1 MPSSAPVIRPAGSC
15 TAWHAIPL
23 SEVADQLATDVWTG
37 LAADEAGQRLA
48 DRGPNAL
55 DEQPAVPWW
64 RTLLA
69 QFRDL
74 VIWIL
79 VAAAVIAG
87 AMGDWADTAAI
98 VAIVMVNAMIGFL
111 QEDRAQRALAAL
123 RTMSAPLARVVRDGL
138 LRPIPSREVVPGDRI
153 EVEAGD
159 HVPADARL
167 VEAFSLS
174 AQEAALTGESVP
186 AEKVAGDP
194 QPAATPLGDRRTLL
208 HAGTVVASGCG
219 AAVVVATGMDTE
231 LGRIAGLL
239 EHAPPEPTPLQ
250 RRLTSLGRIL
260 IAVCLAIVIL
270 IAVVEI
276 VRGGGLHRLVE
287 TGGAADLLLRSV
299 SLAVAAVPEGLPAVV
314 TLVLALGLQR
324 MVRRNAL
331 VRRLPSVETLGS
343 VTVICSD
350 KTGTLTRNEM
360 TVRDVVTANTHYSV
374 SGAGYEPHGL
384 FCAADGGDPAAD
396 PDLRRLLE
404 IAARCTTAT
413 VAPAPDG
420 GGWRVVG
427 DPTEGALVVAAI
439 KGGAAEHGPTPPTLF
454 EIPFDSDRKRM
465 SVVVRGANG
474 ERMLATKGA
483 PEAVLSR
490 CVAEQRH
497 GVATPLAEDRRREI
511 LAEAA
516 TLADRALR
524 VLSFAWR
531 TLPAPEP
538 LAGAADAVERD
549 LVFVGLAGMID
560 PPRDEARAAVDRCRS
575 AGIRPVM
582 ITGDH
587 PATAVAVGREL
598 GLAGPTSRAVTGTEI
613 DGLDDDA
620 LARLAAEAPVY
631 ARVTAEHKLRI
642 VQALQRLGNVVA
654 MTGDGVNDAPAVKA
668 ADIGIAMG
676 ITGTDVTR
684 EAADMVL
691 TDDNFA
697 SIVAAVEEGRG
708 IYDNIRKFIH
718 YLLACNAGEV
728 LLMLVAAVAGWP
740 PPLAA
745 IQILWLNLVTDGL
758 PALALGL
765 EPPERDI
772 MQRPPRPPREAVI
785 PWGSGATIVL
795 HGGLVT
801 AVCMAAFWSAWQG
814 DAARL
819 DHART
824 VTFCVAAFAQLLF
837 AIGCRSDRLTALELG
852 VFGNPALVLA
862 VALSAL
868 LQVAVVTLPPT
879 QPVFEVAAD
888 PGIEWPRVLG
898 LAVLPLVAIE
908 GVKWLRRIGRAGP
921 TSAGAGRRGAVSAR
935 SSPSSPA

>member
-1 MPSSAPVIRPAGSC
+1 MSAPASASRQAGSRP
-15 TAWHAIPL
+15 WHALPL
-23 SEVADQLATDVWTG
+23 ADVVSLLGSDVGRG
-37 LAADEAGQRLA
+37 LSAEEAARRLA
-48 DRGPNAL
+48 VHGPNAL
-55 DEQPAVPWW
+55 AEPAPVPWW
-64 RTLLA
+64 RTFLA
-69 QFRDL
+69 QFREL

-98 VAIVMVNAMIGFL
+98 VAIVLVNAVIGFL

-123 RTMSAPLARVVRDGL
+123 RTMSTPLARVVRGGT
-138 LRPIPSREVVPGDRI
+138 RRSIPSRDLVPGDVI

-159 HVPADARL
+159 HVPADAR
-167 VEAFSLS
+167 VAEAFSLS
-174 AQEAALTGESVP
+174 CQEATLTGESVP
-186 AEKVAGDP
+186 VGKHGTDAL
-194 QPAATPLGDRRTLL
+194 AADAPLGDRHTLL
-208 HAGTVVASGCG
+208 HAGTVVATGSGAG
-219 AAVVVATGMDTE
+219 IVVATGMDSE

-250 RRLTSLGRIL
+250 RRLAALGRIL
-260 IAVCLAIVIL
+260 IAVCLAVVAVIF
-270 IAVVEI
+270 VVEL
-276 VRGGGLHRLVE
+276 VRGGGLQRLVA
-287 TGGAADLLLRSV
+287 TGRFAELLLRSV

-360 TVRDVVTANTHYSV
+360 TVRDVLTAARHYTV
-374 SGAGYEPHGL
+374 SGAGYEPRGE
-384 FCAADGGDPAAD
+384 FRADDGTPPAGDA
-396 PDLRRLLE
+396 DLRRLLE
-404 IAARCTTAT
+404 VAARCTTAT
-413 VAPAPDG
+413 VAPAADG
-420 GGWRVVG
+420 SGWRVVG

-439 KGGAAEHGPTPPTLF
+439 KAGVTADGAAPPTLF

-465 SVVVRGANG
+465 SVVVHGSDGDRL
-474 ERMLATKGA
+474 LATKGA
-483 PEAVLSR
+483 PEAVLQR
-490 CVAEQRH
+490 CVAEQRN
-497 GVATPLAEDRRREI
+497 GLVVPLTADRRREI
-511 LAEAA
+511 LQAA
-516 TLADRALR
+516 GGLADRALR
-524 VLSFAWR
+524 VLAFAWR
-531 TLPAPEP
+531 ALRPDEP
-538 LAGAADAVERD
+538 LDGDADGTERD
-549 LVFVGLAGMID
+549 LVLVGLAGMLD
-560 PPRDEARAAVDRCRS
+560 PPREEAKAAVERCRS

-587 PATAVAVGREL
+587 PATALAVGREL
-598 GLAGPTSRAVTGTEI
+598 GLASATARAVSGAEI
-613 DGLDDDA
+613 DGLDDAA
-620 LARLAAEAPVY
+620 LAAAAAHTAVY

-642 VQALQRLGNVVA
+642 VRALQRLGNVVA

-765 EPPERDI
+765 EPPEKDI
-772 MQRPPRPPREAVI
+772 MRRPPRPPGEAVI
-785 PWGSGATIVL
+785 PWRVGATIVL
-795 HGGLVT
+795 HGALVA
-801 AVCMAAFWSAWQG
+801 AVCVAAFWLSWRG
-814 DAARL
+814 DEARL

-837 AIGCRSDRLTALELG
+837 AIGCRSDRLTAVQLG
-852 VFGNPALVLA
+852 FFGNPALLLA
-862 VALSAL
+862 IALSAL

-879 QPVFEVAAD
+879 QSVFEVAAH
-888 PGIEWPRVLG
+888 PGDDWPLVLG
-898 LAVLPLVAIE
+898 LAVIPLATIEATKAVAAA
-908 GVKWLRRIGRAGP
+908 VRRC
-921 TSAGAGRRGAVSAR
+921 SRRG
-935 SSPSSPA
+935 

>member
-1 MPSSAPVIRPAGSC
+1 MSAPAPASRQEGSRP
-15 TAWHAIPL
+15 WHALPL
-23 SEVADQLATDVWTG
+23 VDVARELGSDLVRGLSAEEATRR
-37 LAADEAGQRLA
+37 LAAH
-48 DRGPNAL
+48 GPNAL
-55 DEQPAVPWW
+55 AEPAAVPWW
-64 RTLLA
+64 RTFLA
-69 QFRDL
+69 QFREL

-98 VAIVMVNAMIGFL
+98 VAIVLVNAVIGFL

-123 RTMSAPLARVVRDGL
+123 RTMSTPLARVVREGT
-138 LRPIPSREVVPGDRI
+138 RRSIPSRDLVPGDLI
-153 EVEAGD
+153 ELEAGD
-159 HVPADARL
+159 HVPADAR
-167 VEAFSLS
+167 VAEAFSLS
-174 AQEAALTGESVP
+174 CQEATLTGESVP
-186 AEKVAGDP
+186 VTKHGTEP
-194 QPAATPLGDRRTLL
+194 LAADTPLGDRHTLL
-208 HAGTVVASGCG
+208 HAGTVVATGSGAG
-219 AAVVVATGMDTE
+219 LVVATGMDSE

-239 EHAPPEPTPLQ
+239 ERAPPEPTPLQ
-250 RRLTSLGRIL
+250 RRLAALGRIL
-260 IAVCLAIVIL
+260 IAVCLVVVAL
-270 IAVVEI
+270 IFVVEL
-276 VRGGGLHRLVE
+276 VRGGGLERLVA
-287 TGGAADLLLRSV
+287 TGGFTELLLRSV

-360 TVRDVVTANTHYSV
+360 TVRDIVTASRHYTV
-374 SGAGYEPHGL
+374 SGAGYEPRGE
-384 FCAADGGDPAAD
+384 FRADDGTSPAGDA
-396 PDLRRLLE
+396 DLRRLLE

-413 VAPAPDG
+413 VAPAADG

-439 KGGAAEHGPTPPTLF
+439 KAGVAAAGSMPPTLF

-465 SVVVRGANG
+465 SVVVGG
-474 ERMLATKGA
+474 SDGGCMLATKGA
-483 PEAVLSR
+483 PEALLPR
-490 CVAEQRH
+490 CVAEQRD
-497 GVATPLAEDRRREI
+497 GLVVPLTADRRREI
-511 LAEAA
+511 LEAA
-516 TLADRALR
+516 GGLADRALR
-524 VLSFAWR
+524 VLAFAWR
-531 TLPAPEP
+531 SLQPGEP
-538 LAGAADAVERD
+538 LDGAADGIERD
-549 LVFVGLAGMID
+549 LVLVGLAGMLD
-560 PPRDEARAAVDRCRS
+560 PPREEAKTAVDRCRS

-587 PATAVAVGREL
+587 PATALAVGREL
-598 GLAGPTSRAVTGTEI
+598 GLASATARAVSGVEI
-613 DGLDDDA
+613 DGLDDAA
-620 LARLAAEAPVY
+620 LAAAAADTAVY

-642 VQALQRLGNVVA
+642 VRALQRLGNVVA

-728 LLMLVAAVAGWP
+728 LLMLVAALAGWP
-740 PPLAA
+740 APLAA

-765 EPPERDI
+765 EPPENDI
-772 MQRPPRPPREAVI
+772 MRRPPRPPGEAVI
-785 PWGSGATIVL
+785 PWRAGVTIVL
-795 HGGLVT
+795 HGALV
-801 AVCMAAFWSAWQG
+801 ASVCVAGFWLAWQG
-814 DAARL
+814 DASRL

-837 AIGCRSDRLTALELG
+837 AIGCRSDRLTALQLG
-852 VFGNPALVLA
+852 LFGNPALV
-862 VALSAL
+862 VAIAFSAL
-868 LQVAVVTLPPT
+868 LHVAVVTLPPT
-879 QPVFEVAAD
+879 QPVFEVAGH
-888 PGIEWPRVLG
+888 PGDDWPLVFG
-898 LAVLPLVAIE
+898 LAVIPLVVIE
-908 GVKWLRRIGRAGP
+908 LAKVAAAAVRP
-921 TSAGAGRRGAVSAR
+921 CSRRG
-935 SSPSSPA
+935 

>member
-1 MPSSAPVIRPAGSC
+1 MASAAAFAAASAPP
-15 TAWHAIPL
+15 WHALP
-23 SEVADQLATDVWTG
+23 
-37 LAADEAGQRLA
+37 LAAVARRLGSDPIRGLPDDEAARRLA
-48 DRGPNAL
+48 EHGPNAL
-55 DEQPAVPWW
+55 ADPAPVPSW
-64 RTLLA
+64 RTFLA
-69 QFRDL
+69 QFREL

-79 VAAAVIAG
+79 LAAAVIAG

-98 VAIVMVNAMIGFL
+98 VAIVLVNAVIGFL

-123 RTMSAPLARVVRDGL
+123 RKMSAPLARVVRDGE
-138 LRPIPSREVVPGDRI
+138 RRSIPSRDLVPGDLI

-167 VEAFSLS
+167 AEAFSLTC
-174 AQEAALTGESVP
+174 QEATLTGESVP
-186 AEKVAGDP
+186 VAKNAADALAAE
-194 QPAATPLGDRRTLL
+194 TPLGDRHTLL
-208 HAGTVVASGCG
+208 HAGTVVATGSGAG
-219 AAVVVATGMDTE
+219 IVVATGMASE

-239 EHAPPEPTPLQ
+239 ERSPPEPTPLQ
-250 RRLTSLGRIL
+250 RRLAALGRIL
-260 IAVCLAIVIL
+260 IAVCL
-270 IAVVEI
+270 VVVAMIFGVEL
-276 VRGGGLHRLVE
+276 VRGGGLGRLVAS
-287 TGGAADLLLRSV
+287 GGFAELLLRSV

-360 TVRDVVTANTHYSV
+360 TVRDVVTAGRHYTV
-374 SGAGYEPHGL
+374 SGAGYEPRGE
-384 FCAADGGDPAAD
+384 FRAADGTPPAGD

-413 VAPAPDG
+413 VAPAADG
-420 GGWRVVG
+420 SGWRVAG

-439 KGGAAEHGPTPPTLF
+439 KAGVAAAGAAAPTLF

-465 SVVVRGANG
+465 SVVVRDSDGG
-474 ERMLATKGA
+474 RLLATKGA
-483 PEAVLSR
+483 PEAVLPR
-490 CVAEQRH
+490 CVAEQRD
-497 GVATPLAEDRRREI
+497 GRVEPLTADRRREI
-511 LAEAA
+511 LAAA
-516 TLADRALR
+516 GGLADRALR
-524 VLSFAWR
+524 VLAFAWR
-531 TLPAPEP
+531 ALPAEEP
-538 LAGAADAVERD
+538 LDGDADGIERQ
-549 LVFVGLAGMID
+549 LVLVGLAGMID
-560 PPRDEARAAVDRCRS
+560 PPREEAKAAVDRCRS

-587 PATAVAVGREL
+587 PATAVAVSREL
-598 GLAGPTSRAVTGTEI
+598 GLTPATARAVVGTEI
-613 DGLDDDA
+613 DGLDDAA
-620 LARLAAEAPVY
+620 LAAVAAGTAVY

-642 VQALQRLGNVVA
+642 VRALQRSGNVVA

-718 YLLACNAGEV
+718 YLLSCNAGEV

-765 EPPERDI
+765 EPPEADI
-772 MQRPPRPPREAVI
+772 MRRPPRPAGEAVI
-785 PWGSGATIVL
+785 PWRAGATIVL
-795 HGGLVT
+795 HGALVA
-801 AVCMAAFWSAWQG
+801 AVCVAAFWLVWRG
-814 DAARL
+814 DEARL

-824 VTFCVAAFAQLLF
+824 VAFCVSAFSQLLF
-837 AIGCRSDRLTALELG
+837 AIGCRSDRLTAVQLG
-852 VFGNPALVLA
+852 FFGNPALLLA
-862 VALSAL
+862 IALSAL
-868 LQVAVVTLPPT
+868 LQVAVVTMPPT
-879 QPVFEVAAD
+879 QPVFGVAAH
-888 PGIEWPRVLG
+888 PGDDWPLVLG
-898 LAVLPLVAIE
+898 LAVIPLAVIELAKVVAAA
-908 GVKWLRRIGRAGP
+908 VRRSQ
-921 TSAGAGRRGAVSAR
+921 TL
-935 SSPSSPA
+935 